1 MKNTNKILFNEI
13 LQLNNLDKVRIRF
26 NLMFGGN
33 WNPIE
38 LFKNADAG
46 ALLSGHY
53 WNYKKSKSY
62 MELKKLTFEYI
73 KHDFKYSI
81 LDIFK
86 STVDDQIILARES
99 WWKSVLQT
107 RKFGYNN
114 N

>member
-1 MKNTNKILFNEI
+1 LPRAQPVHAAYRQREQCTKQRDCRVQKYQWVHPQKPL
-13 LQLNNLDKVRIRF
+13 
-26 NLMFGGN
+26 
-33 WNPIE
+33 
-38 LFKNADAG
+38 AD
-46 ALLSGHY
+46 
-53 WNYKKSKSY
+53 
-62 MELKKLTFEYI
+62 ELKKLTFEYI